1 MVVNGEWEPKILGF
15 LCICCAYAGA
25 DLAGVSRF
33 QYPPNHRTVM
43 VRCSGRVDPLH
54 VLRGFRGAVDGVMVL
69 GCHPGDCH
77 YISGNYYARTRIGA
91 LKYLLG
97 LTGMNPDRLLLDWV
111 SAAEGKRFAELVTAF
126 TGHIRALGPL
136 GRSERLSWEVLKERL
151 AAASDVMGNERVR
164 WLIGRKQELMAK
176 GDVYH
181 QQVSEQAYDALVQST
196 IATEYQKS
204 QLLIVAT
211 DRPQSVKEMA
221 EAVGLPPRQVLPQVM
236 ALEQAG
242 LMTMVG
248 IEERSPKYLRA
259 QRF

>member
-1 MVVNGEWEPKILGF
+1 
-15 LCICCAYAGA
+15 
-25 DLAGVSRF
+25 
-33 QYPPNHRTVM
+33 
-43 VRCSGRVDPLH
+43 
-54 VLRGFRGAVDGVMVL
+54 
-69 GCHPGDCH
+69 
-77 YISGNYYARTRIGA
+77 
-91 LKYLLG
+91 
-97 LTGMNPDRLLLDWV
+97 
-111 SAAEGKRFAELVTAF
+111 
-126 TGHIRALGPL
+126 
-136 GRSERLSWEVLKERL
+136 
-151 AAASDVMGNERVR
+151 
-164 WLIGRKQELMAK
+164 MAK